1 MIEEKSLVVRIVHGV
16 IIVVLVL
23 LALSCLLPL
32 IYTLAV
38 SLSSKSAV
46 AAGKVGLWPV
56 EFTLFS
62 YKEILKDARFFNAVG
77 VSLQRVVLG
86 TTTALFAVV
95 MAAYPLSKT
104 VKQFKQRNLIMWLM
118 VFCMMFSGGLVPW
131 YQNIRELGLINNIWA
146 LVLAGG
152 FPVFNLILVV
162 NFFRGLPK
170 ELEEAALVDGCGPW
184 RMLFQIFLP
193 LALPV
198 LATVTLF
205 TMVDH
210 WNEFFNGLV
219 LTTTTDKYPLQ
230 TYIQQLVV
238 VMDTKSMTADDIKKL
253 DQMSNQTLNAAKI
266 FISMVPVL
274 LVYPFLQ
281 RYFITGITLGSVKE

>member
-1 MIEEKSLVVRIVHGV
+1 MIEEKTLGVRIIHGF
-16 IIVVLVL
+16 IILLLVL

-56 EFTLFS
+56 DFTLFS
-62 YKEILKDARFFNAVG
+62 YQEILKDERFFHAVG
-77 VSLQRVVLG
+77 VSFQRVALG
-86 TTTALFAVV
+86 TVV
-95 MAAYPLSKT
+95 SLGSVILAAYPLSKNSS
-104 VKQFKQRNLIMWLM
+104 QFRQRNIVMWVM

-131 YQNIRELGLINNIWA
+131 YLNIKDLGLINSIWA

-152 FPVFNLILVV
+152 FPIFNLILVV

-170 ELEEAALVDGCGPW
+170 ELEEASLVDGAGPW

-219 LTTTTDKYPLQ
+219 LMTTTDKYPLQ

-238 VMDTKSMTADDIKKL
+238 VVDTQAMTEDQIAKL
-253 DQMSNQTLNAAKI
+253 DQMSNQTLNSAKI
-266 FISMVPVL
+266 FISMVPIL

-281 RYFITGITLGSVKE
+281 RYFISGITLGSVKE

>member
-1 MIEEKSLVVRIVHGV
+1 MIEEKSFGVRAVHVV
-16 IIVVLVL
+16 IIAALVL

-38 SLSSKSAV
+38 SLSSKAAV
-46 AAGKVGLWPV
+46 AAGKVGLWPSD
-56 EFTLFS
+56 FTLFS
-62 YKEILKDARFFNAVG
+62 YQEILKDARFFNAVG
-77 VSLQRVVLG
+77 VSIQRVVLG
-86 TTTALFAVV
+86 TMVSLFSILL
-95 MAAYPLSKT
+95 AAYPLSKS
-104 VKQFKQRNLIMWLM
+104 VRQFKQRNIVMWVM

-131 YQNIRELGLINNIWA
+131 YQNIKELGLINSIWA

-152 FPVFNLILVV
+152 FPVFNLILVI

-170 ELEEAALVDGCGPW
+170 ELEEAALVDGAGPW
-184 RMLFQIFLP
+184 RTLIQIYIP
-193 LALPV
+193 LAQPV
-198 LATVTLF
+198 IATIALF

-238 VMDTKSMTADDIKKL
+238 VLDTKAMTADEIKKL
-253 DQMSNQTLNAAKI
+253 DRMSNQTLNAAKI

-281 RYFITGITLGSVKE
+281 RYFISGITLGSVKE